1 MSLSKTEIEKRRSEI
16 KYSWAS
22 SPVNRNRFATDAL
35 ETSIIYAQPNAQTL
49 RQDIEY
55 YKNKTP
61 TLNIGY
67 DDLIKSAVAFGN
79 LPAVVELWQH
89 LDEAQRERMS
99 FNGEIWALA
108 LKYQHNDIV
117 AYWLENNIIV
127 GHDHAR
133 SLKSL
138 ATWSSLNTLRL
149 AADKFDHTPAMC
161 ASALL
166 EACANP
172 REDIMVFLAQLS
184 TKEAIKKMQCGIAN
198 PQMAQAFG
206 DPQNIEKVDV
216 FNAFVEN
223 RMLHGEI
230 GVHRSL
236 PAHIRKL

>member
-55 YKNKTP
+55 YKSKSP
-61 TLNIGY
+61 MLNIGY

-89 LDEAQRERMS
+89 LDETQREKMS

-108 LKYQHNDIV
+108 LKYQDNDIV
-117 AYWLENNIIV
+117 SYCLESNIIL

-133 SLKSL
+133 SLKNL
-138 ATWSSLNTLRL
+138 ATWASLETLRL
-149 AADKFDHTPAMC
+149 AAKKFEHTPAMC

-172 REDIMVFLAQLS
+172 REEVMLFLAQLS
-184 TKEAIKKMQCGIAN
+184 THEAIKKMQCGIAN

-216 FNAFVEN
+216 FNAFVQN
-223 RMLHGEI
+223 KMLHEEI
-230 GVHRSL
+230 GAHRLSQS
-236 PAHIRKL
+236 HIRKL